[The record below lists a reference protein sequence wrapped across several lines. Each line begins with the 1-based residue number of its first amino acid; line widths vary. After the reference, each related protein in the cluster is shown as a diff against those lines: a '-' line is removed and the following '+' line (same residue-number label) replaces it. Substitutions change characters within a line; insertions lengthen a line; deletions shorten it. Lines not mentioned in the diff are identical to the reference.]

1 MKSLL
6 IDLFRSIGL
15 GVAFGSIMAVVSSG
29 FVLGVLYFTDLRNQ
43 MTILQGELFGIP
55 ANPIVILWLL
65 LAATLVV
72 ATRRLAKIEGWQTP
86 ADSIYAAHMP
96 DSQLDHKKGF
106 ASTLAAFISASGGAS
121 VGQYGPL
128 VHFGGVMGS
137 LFRRVTGGIFSMD
150 VFIGCGVAGAISA
163 GFGAP
168 IAGIVFAHE
177 AIIKHFS
184 LRAIAPIA
192 ISSIT
197 ASALGQYLFGS
208 RQLFLLDFDPPD
220 LFSSLPF
227 LIGSGIVFGLVAVLF
242 MVSVRFFV
250 SIGKKSGLSVTTL
263 TFSAALVCGCVG
275 MVFPQ
280 ILGLGTQTINDVFAG
295 EQTYGFLLV
304 LLVAKI
310 VMTAVCLGWGLFGGV
325 FSPALLIGATSGMI
339 SGKLLA
345 SAGFVGHIPV
355 LSVGGLA
362 AVSASIIGAPMS
374 AVLIVFELSGSYEFS
389 VAAMICVVM
398 STLVSYLLFG
408 HSYFT
413 RQLIDRQIDI
423 TMGRGH
429 LRMTKLPVTKYVRPS
444 DFLSLDGASKIEVA
458 ISQMVA
464 AQVSEAYIVGD
475 QNTFIGKVLLF
486 KLMAAQQTLPKQGRQ
501 AWLEKPPLNVA
512 EMVEPDP
519 LVLDKESSV
528 AAAIETAS
536 DFVGESIPVV
546 DLKTQKL
553 VGVITESDLLQAY
566 LELQNDARAVEN

>member
-1 MKSLL
+1 MDLL
-6 IDLFRSIGL
+6 RSIGL
-15 GVAFGSIMAVVSSG
+15 GVVSGSIMAVVSSG
-29 FVLGVLYFTDLRNQ
+29 FVLGVLYFTEMRGRMSGLS
-43 MTILQGELFGIP
+43 GEIFGLS

-72 ATRRLAKIEGWQTP
+72 ATRRFANIDNWQTP

-96 DSQLDHKKGF
+96 DSPLDHKKGF

-128 VHFGGVMGS
+128 VHFGGTMGS
-137 LFRRVTGGIFSMD
+137 VFRRFTGGIFSMD

-197 ASALGQYLFGS
+197 ASALSQYLFGT
-208 RQLFLLDFDPPD
+208 RQLFVLNFAAPD
-220 LFSSLPF
+220 LFPTLPF
-227 LIGSGIVFGLVAVLF
+227 LIGCGIVFGLVAVLF

-250 SIGKKSGLSVTTL
+250 AIGKKSGLSITTL
-263 TFSAALVCGCVG
+263 TFSAALVCGSVG
-275 MVFPQ
+275 TFVPQ
-280 ILGLGTQTINDVFAG
+280 ILGLGTAAINDVFAS
-295 EQTYGFLLV
+295 EQTYAFLLV

-310 VMTAVCLGWGLFGGV
+310 AMTAVCLGWGLFGGV

-345 SAGFVGHIPV
+345 GVGFVGLVPV

-429 LRMTKLPVTKYVRPS
+429 LRMTSLPITNYVRAH
-444 DFLSLDGASKIEVA
+444 DFLSLDGTCKVDAA
-458 ISQMVA
+458 IAKMVA
-464 AQVSEAYIVGD
+464 AQVSEAYILGANNV
-475 QNTFIGKVLLF
+475 FVGKVLLF
-486 KLMAAQQTLPKQGRQ
+486 KLMAADGAKTREL
-501 AWLEKPPLNVA
+501 A
-512 EMVEPDP
+512 ELVEPDP
-519 LVLDKESSV
+519 LVLDKTSSV

-546 DLKTQKL
+546 DLSTQRL
-553 VGVITESDLLQAY
+553 IGVVTEADLLQAY
-566 LELQNDARAVEN
+566 LELQKDARAIEN

>member
-1 MKSLL
+1 MRRLL
-6 IDLFRSIGL
+6 VDLLRSIGL
-15 GVAFGSIMAVVSSG
+15 GVVSGGIMAVVSSG
-29 FVLGVLYFTDLRNQ
+29 FVLGVLYFTELRGRMNF
-43 MTILQGELFGIP
+43 LSGEIFGLP
-55 ANPIVILWLL
+55 ANPIVVLWLL

-72 ATRRLAKIEGWQTP
+72 ATRRLAKIDGWQTP

-96 DSQLDHKKGF
+96 DSRLDHKKGF

-137 LFRRVTGGIFSMD
+137 LFQRVTGGIFSMD

-208 RQLFLLDFDPPD
+208 RQLFELSFEPPE
-220 LFSSLPF
+220 LISSLPF
-227 LIGSGIVFGLVAVLF
+227 LIGCGIVFGLVAVLF
-242 MVSVRFFV
+242 MISVRFFV
-250 SIGKKSGLSVTTL
+250 SIGKKSGLSITTL

-280 ILGLGTQTINDVFAG
+280 ILGLGTETINEVFAR
-295 EQTYGFLLV
+295 EQTYAFLVV
-304 LLVAKI
+304 LLIAKI
-310 VMTAVCLGWGLFGGV
+310 AMTAVCLGWGLFGGV

-345 SAGFVGHIPV
+345 GIGFVGLIPV

-413 RQLIDRQIDI
+413 RQLMDRQIDI

-429 LRMTKLPVTKYVRPS
+429 LRMTELAVTKYVRPS
-444 DFLSLDGASKIEVA
+444 DYLAVDGASNIDTA
-458 ISQMVA
+458 ISKMVA
-464 AQVSEAYIVGD
+464 AQVSEAYILD
-475 QNTFIGKVLLF
+475 EKNTFVGKVLLF
-486 KLMAAQQTLPKQGRQ
+486 KLMAARQ
-501 AWLEKPPLNVA
+501 VQKTKPA
-512 EMVEPDP
+512 ELGDLVEPNP

-546 DLKTQKL
+546 DMETHRL
-553 VGVITESDLLQAY
+553 VGVITEADLLQAY
-566 LELQNDARAVEN
+566 LELQNDARAIEN

>member
-1 MKSLL
+1 MDLL
-6 IDLFRSIGL
+6 RSIGL
-15 GVAFGSIMAVVSSG
+15 GVVSGSIMAVVSSA
-29 FVLGVLYFTDLRNQ
+29 FVLGVLYFTELRGRV
-43 MTILQGELFGIP
+43 TGLSGEIFGLP
-55 ANPIVILWLL
+55 ANPIVVLWLL

-72 ATRRLAKIEGWQTP
+72 ATRRLAKIDGWQTP

-96 DSQLDHKKGF
+96 DSRLDHKKGF

-137 LFRRVTGGIFSMD
+137 LFQRVTGGIFSMD

-208 RQLFLLDFDPPD
+208 RQLFQLSFEPPE
-220 LFSSLPF
+220 LISSLPF
-227 LIGSGIVFGLVAVLF
+227 LIGCGIVFGLVAVLF
-242 MVSVRFFV
+242 MISVRFFV
-250 SIGKKSGLSVTTL
+250 SIGKKSGLSITTL

-280 ILGLGTQTINDVFAG
+280 ILGLGTETINDVFAR
-295 EQTYGFLLV
+295 EQTYAFLVV
-304 LLVAKI
+304 LLIAKI
-310 VMTAVCLGWGLFGGV
+310 AMTAVCLGWGLFGGV

-345 SAGFVGHIPV
+345 GIGFVGLIPV

-413 RQLIDRQIDI
+413 RQLMDRQIDI

-429 LRMTKLPVTKYVRPS
+429 LRMTELTVTNYVRPS
-444 DFLSLDGASKIEVA
+444 DYLTVDGASNIDTA
-458 ISQMVA
+458 ISKMVA
-464 AQVSEAYIVGD
+464 AQVSEAYILD
-475 QNTFIGKVLLF
+475 EKNTFVGKVLLF
-486 KLMAAQQTLPKQGRQ
+486 KLMAARQ
-501 AWLEKPPLNVA
+501 VQKTEPSELADL
-512 EMVEPDP
+512 VEPNP

-546 DLKTQKL
+546 DVETHRL
-553 VGVITESDLLQAY
+553 VGVITEADLLQAY
-566 LELQNDARAVEN
+566 LELQNDARVIEN

>member
-1 MKSLL
+1 MDLL
-6 IDLFRSIGL
+6 RSIGL
-15 GVAFGSIMAVVSSG
+15 GVVSGSIMAVVSSG
-29 FVLGVLYFTDLRNQ
+29 FVLGVLYFSQLRGRMNF
-43 MTILQGELFGIP
+43 LSGEIFGLP
-55 ANPIVILWLL
+55 ANPIVVLWLL

-72 ATRRLAKIEGWQTP
+72 ATRRLANIEGWQTP

-96 DSQLDHKKGF
+96 DSRLDHKKGF

-208 RQLFLLDFDPPD
+208 RQLFQLSFEPPE
-220 LFSSLPF
+220 LISSLPF
-227 LIGSGIVFGLVAVLF
+227 LIGCGIVFGLVAVLF
-242 MVSVRFFV
+242 MISVRFFV
-250 SIGKKSGLSVTTL
+250 SIGKKSGLSITTL
-263 TFSAALVCGCVG
+263 TFAAALVCGCVG

-280 ILGLGTQTINDVFAG
+280 ILGLGTETINDVFAR
-295 EQTYGFLLV
+295 EQTYAFLVV

-310 VMTAVCLGWGLFGGV
+310 AMTAVCLGWGLFGGV

-345 SAGFVGHIPV
+345 GIGFVGLIPV

-413 RQLIDRQIDI
+413 RQLMDRQIDI

-429 LRMTKLPVTKYVRPS
+429 LRMTELPVTKYVRRS
-444 DFLSLDGASKIEVA
+444 DYLAIDGACDIGKA
-458 ISQMVA
+458 ISEMVA
-464 AQVSEAYIVGD
+464 AQVSEAYILGEKNSFV
-475 QNTFIGKVLLF
+475 GKVLLF
-486 KLMAAQQTLPKQGRQ
+486 KLMAVQQTQNSKTGAL
-501 AWLEKPPLNVA
+501 A
-512 EMVEPDP
+512 ELVEPNP

-546 DLKTQKL
+546 DMETLRL
-553 VGVITESDLLQAY
+553 VGVLTEADLLQAY
-566 LELQNDARAVEN
+566 LELQNDARAIEN

>member
-1 MKSLL
+1 MRRLL
-6 IDLFRSIGL
+6 LDLLRSIGL
-15 GVAFGSIMAVVSSG
+15 GVVSGSIMAVVSSA
-29 FVLGVLYFTDLRNQ
+29 FVLGVLYFTELRGRV
-43 MTILQGELFGIP
+43 TGLSGEIFGLP
-55 ANPIVILWLL
+55 ANPIVVLWLL

-72 ATRRLAKIEGWQTP
+72 ATRRLAKIDGWQTP

-96 DSQLDHKKGF
+96 DSRLDHKKGF

-137 LFRRVTGGIFSMD
+137 LFQRVTGGIFSMD

-208 RQLFLLDFDPPD
+208 RQLFQLSFEPPE
-220 LFSSLPF
+220 LISSLPF
-227 LIGSGIVFGLVAVLF
+227 LIGCGIVFGLVAVLF
-242 MVSVRFFV
+242 MISVRFFV
-250 SIGKKSGLSVTTL
+250 SIGKKSGLSITTL

-280 ILGLGTQTINDVFAG
+280 ILGLGTETINDVFAR
-295 EQTYGFLLV
+295 EQTYAFLVV
-304 LLVAKI
+304 LLIAKI
-310 VMTAVCLGWGLFGGV
+310 AMTAVCLGWGLFGGV

-345 SAGFVGHIPV
+345 GIGFVGLIPV

-413 RQLIDRQIDI
+413 RQLMDRQIDI

-429 LRMTKLPVTKYVRPS
+429 LRMTELTVTNYVRPS
-444 DFLSLDGASKIEVA
+444 DYLTVDGASNIDTA
-458 ISQMVA
+458 ISKMVA
-464 AQVSEAYIVGD
+464 AQVSEAYILD
-475 QNTFIGKVLLF
+475 EKNTFVGKVLLF
-486 KLMAAQQTLPKQGRQ
+486 KLMAARQ
-501 AWLEKPPLNVA
+501 VQKTEPSELADL
-512 EMVEPDP
+512 VEPNP

-546 DLKTQKL
+546 DVETHRL
-553 VGVITESDLLQAY
+553 VGVITEADLLQAY
-566 LELQNDARAVEN
+566 LELQNDARVIEN